1 MMKQKKTLYF
11 VLVGI
16 ISIIILYWSFSVLII
31 DRNEYSKI
39 KKSMIDAEN
48 NYKRL
53 SDERENYTAIK
64 NNWEEQSQ
72 FFDSLKVHIPLR
84 ENSKGSNSYIET
96 LDIIFRIAEDNNI
109 SIDKINPVLINTFPE
124 IVVANKKLD
133 QNIIRYIVEIEC
145 NGDFFSIGRFFEEL
159 QNHKRMINLLKFNIE
174 TEYRSAG
181 GLFCEVIL
189 NTYLI
194 SEDN

>member
-1 MMKQKKTLYF
+1 MMKQKKTLFF

-31 DRNEYSKI
+31 DRNEINKI

-53 SDERENYTAIK
+53 NNERENYTAIK
-64 NNWEEQSQ
+64 NNWEKQSQ
-72 FFDSLKVHIPLR
+72 FFDILKAHIPLR

-109 SIDKINPVLINTFPE
+109 SIDKINPILINTFPE

-133 QNIIRYIVEIEC
+133 QNIIRYKVEIEC
-145 NGDFFSIGRFFEEL
+145 NGDFFAIGRFFEEL

-174 TEYRSAG
+174 TEYRSTG

>member
-1 MMKQKKTLYF
+1 
-11 VLVGI
+11 
-16 ISIIILYWSFSVLII
+16 
-31 DRNEYSKI
+31 
-39 KKSMIDAEN
+39 MIDAEN

-109 SIDKINPVLINTFPE
+109 SIDKINPILINTFPE
-124 IVVANKKLD
+124 IVVTNKKLD

-174 TEYRSAG
+174 TEYRSTG

-189 NTYLI
+189 NTYII

>member
-1 MMKQKKTLYF
+1 MKQKKTLFF
-11 VLVGI
+11 VLVSI

-109 SIDKINPVLINTFPE
+109 SIDKINPILINTFPE
-124 IVVANKKLD
+124 IVVTNKKLD

-174 TEYRSAG
+174 TEYRSTG

-189 NTYLI
+189 NTYII

>member
-1 MMKQKKTLYF
+1 MMKQKKTLFF

-109 SIDKINPVLINTFPE
+109 SIDKINPILINTFPE
-124 IVVANKKLD
+124 IVVTNKKLD

-174 TEYRSAG
+174 TEYRSIG